1 MNLEFLPAIIL
12 ILNSIFAVTVVFF
25 ERRNPTAALAWLV
38 VLFSLPSVGFVLYLL
53 FGQNYTR
60 QRMFVIKEKEDQRF
74 LREAFE
80 EQHREFTGHRYR
92 FTTPEAAEFRDTIV
106 LLLQNNR
113 AFLTEKNRVDISTR
127 GDEKFDAL
135 FAAIRG
141 ARDHVH
147 LEYFILNNDELGR
160 AVIHAL
166 TEKAREG
173 VRVRLLFDAM
183 GTRAGGGSRKAFSE
197 LTDAG
202 GKIGVFFPSVYRVN
216 YRNHR
221 KIAVVDGVTGFIGG
235 FNIGDD
241 YLGKG
246 PLGPW
251 RDTAFQVT
259 GKAVQLLQ
267 LRFFLDWHYV
277 TDEYPGLAPRY
288 FPDPGA
294 PGTTP
299 IQIVSGG
306 PDTRWNAIKE
316 GYIKLINS
324 ARESVSIQTPYFIP
338 DESVTDA
345 LRLAALSGVD
355 VRIMIPCK
363 PDHPFV
369 YWATLSFIGDLLDAG
384 VRAYTYDAGF
394 LHAKT
399 IVVDGKAGSVGS
411 ANWDVR
417 SFRLNFEANAFFYDA
432 AVGAELARR
441 FEEDLDV
448 CTEIT
453 PERYRARSRWIR
465 VKESISRLFSPLG

>member
-1 MNLEFLPAIIL
+1 VNLEFLPAIIL

-60 QRMFVIKEKEDQRF
+60 QRMFVIKEKEDRRF

-80 EQHREFTGHRYR
+80 EQHREFTGRRYR
-92 FTTPEAAEFRDTIV
+92 FTTSEAAEFRDTIV
-106 LLLQNNR
+106 LLLRNNR
-113 AFLTEKNRVDISTR
+113 AFLTEENRVDIYTR

-141 ARDHVH
+141 ARDHIH

-166 TEKAREG
+166 AEKAREG
-173 VRVRLLFDAM
+173 VEVRLLFDAM

-221 KIAVVDGVTGFIGG
+221 KIAVIDGVTGFIGG

-288 FPDPGA
+288 FPDPGT

-369 YWATLSFIGDLLDAG
+369 YWATLSFVGDLLDAG

-432 AVGAELARR
+432 AVGADLARR

>member
-1 MNLEFLPAIIL
+1 MALEIILAIIL
-12 ILNSIFAVTVVFF
+12 VLNVIFAVTIVFF

-38 VLFSLPSVGFVLYLL
+38 VLFSLPSIGFVLYLL

-60 QRMFVIKEKEDQRF
+60 QKMFVVKREEDRRF
-74 LREAFE
+74 LQEVFL
-80 EQHREFTGHRYR
+80 EQYREFADPHYR
-92 FTTPEAAEFRDTIV
+92 FSTPEAEEFRETIF

-113 AFLTEKNRVDISTR
+113 AFLTGGNRVDLYTR
-127 GDEKFDAL
+127 GKDKFDAL

-141 ARDHVH
+141 ARDHIH

-166 TEKAREG
+166 AEKAREG
-173 VRVRLLFDAM
+173 VEVRLLFDAM

-288 FPDPGA
+288 FPDPGT

-369 YWATLSFIGDLLDAG
+369 YWATLSFVGDLLDAG

-465 VKESISRLFSPLG
+465 IKESISRLFSPLG

>member
-60 QRMFVIKEKEDQRF
+60 QRMFVIKEKEDRRF

-80 EQHREFTGHRYR
+80 EQHREFTGRRYR
-92 FTTPEAAEFRDTIV
+92 FTTSEAAEFRDTIV
-106 LLLQNNR
+106 LLLRNNR
-113 AFLTEKNRVDISTR
+113 AFLTEENRVDLYTR

-141 ARDHVH
+141 ARDHIH

-166 TEKAREG
+166 AEKAREG
-173 VRVRLLFDAM
+173 VEVRLLFDAM

-221 KIAVVDGVTGFIGG
+221 KIAVIDGVTGFIGG

-288 FPDPGA
+288 FPDPGT

-369 YWATLSFIGDLLDAG
+369 YWATLSFVGDLLDAG

-432 AVGAELARR
+432 AVGADLARR

>member
-1 MNLEFLPAIIL
+1 MELELSIGFIL
-12 ILNSIFAVTVVFF
+12 ALNVVFAVTIVFF
-25 ERRNPTAALAWLV
+25 ERRNPTATTAWLM
-38 VLFSLPSVGFVLYLL
+38 VLFLLPPVGFVLYLL

-60 QRMFVIKEKEDQRF
+60 QKMFVIKEQEDRSYLQGI
-74 LREAFE
+74 FE
-80 EQHREFTGHRYR
+80 KQHRALAGNHHR
-92 FTTPEAAEFRDTIV
+92 FTTPEAEEFRDTIF

-113 AFLTEKNRVDISTR
+113 ACLTEGNRVVIYTR
-127 GDEKFDAL
+127 GEDKFDAL

-141 ARDHVH
+141 AHRHIH
-147 LEYFILNNDELGR
+147 LEYFVVNDDDLGR

-166 TEKAREG
+166 AEKAREG
-173 VRVRLLFDAM
+173 VEVRLLFDAM
-183 GTRAGGGSRKAFSE
+183 GSRPGGGSRAAFSE
-197 LTDAG
+197 LADAG
-202 GKIGVFFPSVYRVN
+202 GKIGVFFPSFYRVN

-221 KIAVVDGVTGFIGG
+221 KIAVIDGVVGFIGG
-235 FNIGDD
+235 FNIGND
-241 YLGKG
+241 YLGEG
-246 PLGPW
+246 PLGRW
-251 RDTAFQVT
+251 RDTAVRIT
-259 GKAVQLLQ
+259 GDAVRMLQ

-277 TDEYPGLAPRY
+277 TGENADLETRY
-288 FPDPGA
+288 FSGGGS

-306 PDTRWNAIKE
+306 PDTRWNPIKE
-316 GYIKLINS
+316 GYLKLINS
-324 ARESVSIQTPYFIP
+324 ARESVCIQTPYFIP

-384 VRAYTYDAGF
+384 VRAYTYDDGF

-399 IVVDGKAGSVGS
+399 IVVDRKAGSVGS

-432 AVGAELARR
+432 AVGADLMRA
-441 FEEDLDV
+441 FEEDLAV
-448 CTEIT
+448 STEIT
-453 PERYRARSRWIR
+453 PEDYRARSLGVR
-465 VKESISRLFSPLG
+465 VKESVSRLFSPLG

>member
-1 MNLEFLPAIIL
+1 MKLEFLPAIIL
-12 ILNSIFAVTVVFF
+12 VLNTVFAVTIVFF

-60 QRMFVIKEKEDQRF
+60 QRMFVIKEKEDRRF
-74 LREAFE
+74 LLEAFE
-80 EQHREFTGHRYR
+80 EQHREFTGRRYR
-92 FTTPEAAEFRDTIV
+92 FTTSEAAEFRDTIV
-106 LLLQNNR
+106 LLLRNNR
-113 AFLTEKNRVDISTR
+113 AFLTEENRVDLYTR

-141 ARDHVH
+141 ARDHIH

-166 TEKAREG
+166 AEKAREG
-173 VRVRLLFDAM
+173 VEVRLLFDAM

-288 FPDPGA
+288 FPDPGT

-369 YWATLSFIGDLLDAG
+369 YWATLSFVGDLLDAG

>member
-1 MNLEFLPAIIL
+1 VNLEFLPAIIL

-60 QRMFVIKEKEDQRF
+60 QRMFVIKEKEDRRF

-80 EQHREFTGHRYR
+80 EQHREFTGRRYR
-92 FTTPEAAEFRDTIV
+92 FTTSEAAEFRDTIV
-106 LLLQNNR
+106 LLLRNNR
-113 AFLTEKNRVDISTR
+113 AFLTEENRVDLYTR

-141 ARDHVH
+141 ARDHIH

-166 TEKAREG
+166 AEKAREG
-173 VRVRLLFDAM
+173 VEVRLLFDAM

-221 KIAVVDGVTGFIGG
+221 KIAVIDGVTGFIGG

-288 FPDPGA
+288 FPDPGT

-369 YWATLSFIGDLLDAG
+369 YWATLSFVGDLLDAG

-432 AVGAELARR
+432 AVGADLARR